1 MDFVFSLRR
10 HVYVAFFVVHCVIN
24 KTGNVTNTLPEICIE
39 TVMSESASFDEKP
52 SE

>member
-1 MDFVFSLRR
+1 VSEIVEKRR
-10 HVYVAFFVVHCVIN
+10 HVYVTFFALDRVIN
-24 KTGNVTNTLPEICIE
+24 KTGNVKNTLPEICIE

>member
-1 MDFVFSLRR
+1 M
-10 HVYVAFFVVHCVIN
+10 YVAFFVVHCVIN